1 MTIKTRLETQGL
13 VEITLKTK
21 LTLLAGMQVKDIIK
35 VSIRMMQAHFILLI
49 MKVMAVAKRKP
60 IEKNNG

>member
-21 LTLLAGMQVKDIIK
+21 LTLLAGMQVKDTIK
-35 VSIRMMQAHFILLI
+35 VSIRMMQDHFILPI
-49 MKVMAVAKRKP
+49 MKVMAVSKRNP
-60 IEKNNG
+60 TEKNNG